1 MSIFSIS
8 VFERT
13 KPLLSIFRVDNT
25 PTAARLL
32 EIQGR
37 HAETV
42 ESQILRLADFGL
54 ARNRLILLYLK
65 CQLSGSNSVGRMPAS
80 NAGPASSHCPER
92 TRDPNQFP
100 SKVDATTPDRP
111 TAVVRSDELETNQ
124 SRLRA
129 RADAGQLK
137 RAWLAARNPD
147 TVRCPAQQLVRQAT
161 MFCLHPTSRWMSID
175 IEKQARP
182 SMRSQGVR
190 VQTTHPIAHPRMYF
204 WYLN

>member
-1 MSIFSIS
+1 
-8 VFERT
+8 V
-13 KPLLSIFRVDNT
+13 
-25 PTAARLL
+25 LL
-32 EIQGR
+32 E
-37 HAETV
+37 
-42 ESQILRLADFGL
+42 SDILRLAPSQL
-54 ARNRLILLYLK
+54 AQKLLFLLDLRR
-65 CQLSGSNSVGRMPAS
+65 QLSGSNSVGRMPAS

-137 RAWLAARNPD
+137 RAWLAARNPG

>member
-1 MSIFSIS
+1 M
-8 VFERT
+8 
-13 KPLLSIFRVDNT
+13 
-25 PTAARLL
+25 
-32 EIQGR
+32 
-37 HAETV
+37 
-42 ESQILRLADFGL
+42 LADFGV
-54 ARNRLILLYLK
+54 ARKLLFVRYLSCRLI
-65 CQLSGSNSVGRMPAS
+65 GRNSVARLLAS

-92 TRDPNQFP
+92 TRDPNQFT

-124 SRLRA
+124 SRLRT

-147 TVRCPAQQLVRQAT
+147 TVRCPAQQLVRQAM
-161 MFCLHPTSRWMSID
+161 MFCLHPISWWMSID

-190 VQTTHPIAHPRMYF
+190 VQTTHPTAHPRVYF

>member
-1 MSIFSIS
+1 MVSF
-8 VFERT
+8 FN
-13 KPLLSIFRVDNT
+13 PGT
-25 PTAARLL
+25 PRFNVALLL
-32 EIQGR
+32 ESIKRCQS
-37 HAETV
+37 V
-42 ESQILRLADFGL
+42 ESGILRLGDFGL
-54 ARNRLILLYLK
+54 ARNRLILLYLEVP
-65 CQLSGSNSVGRMPAS
+65 LIGSNSVGRMPAS

-137 RAWLAARNPD
+137 RAWLAARNPG

-182 SMRSQGVR
+182 SMRSQGSGCKLPT
-190 VQTTHPIAHPRMYF
+190 QLPTHECTF
-204 WYLN
+204 GT